1 MDRQLIL
8 WLILI
13 LIPILISGIIV
24 MSLYIQSIAQFILR
38 MFRSRADEPKFTNIE
53 RYLFI
58 LVNYFVVKS
67 LFEFLILV
75 LKN

>member
-13 LIPILISGIIV
+13 LIPIFISGIIV

-38 MFRSRADEPKFTNIE
+38 MHRTRADEPQFTNIE